1 MNRLKRGLLAATGA
15 AAAGTLAGIAFAGPA
30 GAATGPAQYTTNSA
44 GYVVTGAN
52 FENLT
57 TTVGARSVAQYNAT
71 ANKTG
76 FGHGIT
82 LQSKQYTAALG
93 ISVYHGDNGPNP
105 WDAAF
110 ALYNASSTTV
120 PVASCLAGNNGGSG
134 GVSCN
139 ASVSGEPGAF
149 ATGPVK
155 LTLTYNPATN
165 LLSFDATQTTTAG
178 VNDFNGSINL
188 GVTFGTPTTY
198 FKTAEVGTTV
208 DAPSSQPAQPRLLGK
223 FSATSL
229 ISYSGVTGGV
239 SHWTAHQQIATSDGT
254 SAGTPLLSPTA
265 LSSHGHVF
273 EVIDDQS

>member
-1 MNRLKRGLLAATGA
+1 MITAALAAT
-15 AAAGTLAGIAFAGPA
+15 AGLGIAFPA
-30 GAATGPAQYTTNSA
+30 AAWAATGPAQYTTDSA

-57 TTVGARSVAQYNAT
+57 TTVGARSVAQYDGT

-93 ISVYHGDNGPNP
+93 ISVYNGDNGASP

-110 ALYNASSTTV
+110 ALYGGTGTNLL
-120 PVASCLAGNNGGSG
+120 ASCLAGNNGGSG
-134 GVSCN
+134 GVTCN

-149 ATGPVK
+149 AAGPVK

-188 GVTFGTPTTY
+188 GVTFGTPTTH
-198 FKTAEVGTTV
+198 FSTAEVGTTV
-208 DAPSSQPAQPRLLGK
+208 DAPSAQPAQPHLLGK

-229 ISYSGVTGGV
+229 TNYKGVIGGV
-239 SHWTAHQQIATSDGT
+239 SRWTASQQIATSDGT
-254 SAGTPLLSPTA
+254 SAGTRLMTPTA
-265 LSSHGHVF
+265 LSNHGHVF

>member
-1 MNRLKRGLLAATGA
+1 MITAALAAT
-15 AAAGTLAGIAFAGPA
+15 AGLGIALPA
-30 GAATGPAQYTTNSA
+30 GASAATGPPKYTTDSA
-44 GYVVTGAN
+44 GYVVTGTN
-52 FENLT
+52 FKNLT

-71 ANKTG
+71 ANVTG

-93 ISVYHGDNGPNP
+93 ISVYNGDNGASP

-110 ALYNASSTTV
+110 ALYDGTGTNLL
-120 PVASCLAGNNGGSG
+120 ASCLAGNPGGSG
-134 GVSCN
+134 GVNCN

-149 ATGPVK
+149 APGPVK

-165 LLSFDATQTTTAG
+165 LLSFDATQTTSAG

-188 GVTFGTPTTY
+188 GVTFNTPTTY

-208 DAPSSQPAQPRLLGK
+208 NAPSAQPAQPQLLGK

-229 ISYSGVTGGV
+229 TNYKGVTGGV
-239 SHWTAHQQIATSDGT
+239 SHWTASQQIATSNGT
-254 SAGTPLLSPTA
+254 STGTPLMSPTS
-265 LSSHGHVF
+265 LSNNGHVF

>member
-1 MNRLKRGLLAATGA
+1 MITAALAAT
-15 AAAGTLAGIAFAGPA
+15 AGLGIAFPA
-30 GAATGPAQYTTNSA
+30 AASAATGPAQYTTDSA

-57 TTVGARSVAQYNAT
+57 TTVGARSVAQYDGT

-93 ISVYHGDNGPNP
+93 ISVYNGDNGASP

-110 ALYNASSTTV
+110 ALYGGTGTNLL
-120 PVASCLAGNNGGSG
+120 ASCLAGNNGGSG
-134 GVSCN
+134 GVTCN

-149 ATGPVK
+149 AAGPVK

-178 VNDFNGSINL
+178 VNDFNGSINR
-188 GVTFGTPTTY
+188 
-198 FKTAEVGTTV
+198 TTV
-208 DAPSSQPAQPRLLGK
+208 VRPATTPPPIGGPAQPRYG
-223 FSATSL
+223 
-229 ISYSGVTGGV
+229 IN
-239 SHWTAHQQIATSDGT
+239 GT
-254 SAGTPLLSPTA
+254 MVQGR
-265 LSSHGHVF
+265 H
-273 EVIDDQS
+273 